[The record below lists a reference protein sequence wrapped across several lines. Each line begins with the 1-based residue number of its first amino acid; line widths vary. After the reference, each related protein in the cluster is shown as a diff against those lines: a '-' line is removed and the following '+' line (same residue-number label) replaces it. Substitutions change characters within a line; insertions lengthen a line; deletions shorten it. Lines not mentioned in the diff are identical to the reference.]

1 MRIRSLGIGCSLLT
15 LALAGCSG
23 GSPNCTTEPRT
34 AWMSEDAMKARV
46 TEMGYK
52 ANVFKVSGNCYEIYG
67 TDKEGR
73 DVEVYFNPVTGEVVK
88 SEIEG

>member
-1 MRIRSLGIGCSLLT
+1 MGIRCFGLAGPL
-15 LALAGCSG
+15 LALGAAGCSAG
-23 GSPNCTTEPRT
+23 DPNCTTEPRS
-34 AWMSEDAMKARV
+34 AWMPEAAMQARV

>member
-1 MRIRSLGIGCSLLT
+1 MSLRSFGIIVVVALGV
-15 LALAGCSG
+15 AGCSG
-23 GSPNCTTEPRT
+23 GDPNCTTEPKS
-34 AWMSEDAMKARV
+34 AWMSEAAMQARV
-46 TEMGYK
+46 TELGYK

>member
-1 MRIRSLGIGCSLLT
+1 MRK
-15 LALAGCSG
+15 
-23 GSPNCTTEPRT
+23 P
-34 AWMSEDAMKARV
+34 WMPEAAMQAKV
-46 TEMGYK
+46 TQMGYK
-52 ANVFKVSGNCYEIYG
+52 ADVFKVSGNCYEIYG

>member
-1 MRIRSLGIGCSLLT
+1 MRIRNLAACSLL
-15 LALAGCSG
+15 ALAAAAC
-23 GSPNCTTEPRT
+23 GSSDPNCTTEDRS

-52 ANVFKVSGNCYEIYG
+52 TDVFKVAGNCYEIYG

-73 DVEVYFNPVTGEVVK
+73 PVEVYFNPVTGDIVK
-88 SEIEG
+88 SEIEA

>member
-1 MRIRSLGIGCSLLT
+1 MSIRSLGFGVSLL
-15 LALAGCSG
+15 ALGVAGCSG
-23 GSPNCTTEPRT
+23 GPECTTEPQS
-34 AWMSEDAMKARV
+34 AWMPEAAMKARV
-46 TEMGYK
+46 AEMGYK
-52 ANVFKVSGNCYEIYG
+52 TNVFKVSGNCYEIYG

>member
-1 MRIRSLGIGCSLLT
+1 MTIRSFAICSVLVLGV
-15 LALAGCSG
+15 AGCSG
-23 GSPNCTTEPRT
+23 GDPNCTTEPKT
-34 AWMSEDAMKARV
+34 AWMSEADMKARV
-46 TEMGYK
+46 TQMGYK
-52 ANVFKVSGNCYEIYG
+52 TNVFKVSGNCYEIYG

>member
-1 MRIRSLGIGCSLLT
+1 MQ
-15 LALAGCSG
+15 
-23 GSPNCTTEPRT
+23 
-34 AWMSEDAMKARV
+34 ARV

-67 TDKEGR
+67 TDKQGR